1 MWVEMIRDHS
11 SVAACFP
18 HELYLN
24 NNHSRDLSCVVE
36 PHSVVHSQ
44 VVREEAKNRQPI
56 HTHLRTKMRLPHT
69 LIVEVIACV
78 EALEEGEYQ
87 PVKRFLGE
95 TLFGEIA
102 AGNCSLTGLHTT
114 IEQGTQKLRTEKT
127 ETCSSAL
134 SPQSL
139 CLHPR
144 GLSWE

>member
-1 MWVEMIRDHS
+1 ME
-11 SVAACFP
+11 VA
-18 HELYLN
+18 
-24 NNHSRDLSCVVE
+24 
-36 PHSVVHSQ
+36 
-44 VVREEAKNRQPI
+44 
-56 HTHLRTKMRLPHT
+56 
-69 LIVEVIACV
+69 ACV

-95 TLFGEIA
+95 TRFGEIA
-102 AGNCSLTGLHTT
+102 AGNCSLTGLRTA

-139 CLHPR
+139 CLHSR